1 MPINPIASIKQVY
14 QSIPGQTAYHKTTFL
29 GKKALQITPFVAMG
43 YYVRGRVSS
52 GMVIACL
59 DALPLLAEHITHPQL
74 LKMLLLSFGI
84 GLEVHRG
91 LEAAKM
97 CKSASS
103 PATRFAFFCTTYAAA
118 YYATSYFRSL
128 YKEPDNTEAQQS
140 TVYSPVVDFA
150 LKCIA
155 LPIQFKYRPLETIA
169 GLSAGAFFAKNNLS
183 SFIDA
188 INMKQPPEKQ
198 ATLNEWST
206 TLSYFLKPSSK
217 TNLATKIWNEW
228 NRVILAVAA
237 PTAAFNNSLYQGK
250 ELIS

>member
-1 MPINPIASIKQVY
+1 MQFNPITSITQVY
-14 QSIPGQTAYHKTTFL
+14 QSIPGKTAFNKTTFL
-29 GKKALQITPFVAMG
+29 GQKALQITPFVVMG
-43 YYVRGRVSS
+43 YYVRGRIPSE
-52 GMVIACL
+52 MVIACL
-59 DALPLLAEHITHPQL
+59 DALPLLAEHLGHPQL
-74 LKMLLLSFGI
+74 LKMLLSFGI

-91 LEAAKM
+91 LKAATM
-97 CKSASS
+97 CKNASS
-103 PATRFAFFCTTYAAA
+103 PASRFAFFCTTYAAA

-140 TVYSPVVDFA
+140 TIYSPVVDFA

-183 SFIDA
+183 SFIDE

-206 TLSYFLKPSSK
+206 TLSYFFKPSSK
-217 TNLATKIWNEW
+217 TSLATKIWNEW